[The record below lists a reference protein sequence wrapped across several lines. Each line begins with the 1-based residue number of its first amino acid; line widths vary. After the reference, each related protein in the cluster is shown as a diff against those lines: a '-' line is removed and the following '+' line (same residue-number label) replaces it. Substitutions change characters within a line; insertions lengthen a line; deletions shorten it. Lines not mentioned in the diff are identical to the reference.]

1 MNCASPGTGAGHRI
15 LSETYVNQFTQSRKR
30 QPHMG
35 IGREFFM
42 THHLHINMQTI
53 YVATV
58 VTFGLILSLMVVSSL
73 RAGFLLTH

>member
-1 MNCASPGTGAGHRI
+1 
-15 LSETYVNQFTQSRKR
+15 
-30 QPHMG
+30 MG

-58 VTFGLILSLMVVSSL
+58 VTFGPILSLMVVSSL